1 MLDFLIKYSPVVY
14 EQGQWFLRYQP
25 SFWVLLALLAIV
37 ALFVLGYRRT
47 ASPLSRKWHALLF
60 GLRFLSIGV
69 LLFCLMEPT
78 LSVSTVVSQKSAV
91 LVLVDDSESMSIPD
105 APERQSRVAQVRAW
119 LGATTQTGS
128 LLQRLQENFRVE
140 TFRFSRNVEP
150 LPAASE
156 LRGQGKSTNLSQAL
170 AFAARRAQQS
180 ALSGVVLITD
190 GAASAG
196 SDPLQ
201 TARELVAAQVPLFT
215 VGVGTKLATDV
226 QIAKVNAAPAVLENA
241 VVEISALVQT
251 RDYNGVSTNLE
262 LREGNTVVQRQAVTL
277 REPSTRVT
285 MQFTPPRAGFA
296 QYTLALPL
304 QPQELVAN
312 NNQKSFLVN
321 NRTRAA
327 RILYVE
333 ELHPWEFKFIS
344 RALEGDAA
352 TQLTA
357 LLKTGPEKFYR
368 LGLRDPGELAKG
380 FPRQRTE
387 LFGYHAIV
395 FGSVPASFFSKE
407 QLQLVHDFVAER
419 GGGFMMLGG
428 MKAFAQGGYQDT
440 PIANLLPVELP
451 ALAKTDGRA
460 IPPQFNEEFRFTPTA
475 EYLAM
480 PLLQMDP
487 DPFTN
492 AQLWDKLPL
501 LQGYNPLGAAKPG
514 ATILAVHPL
523 HRNESPRIIMATQR
537 YGRGRTSALAT
548 STTWRWQMHRDH
560 RDMTHERFWRQLMRW
575 LSAQSPDPVTI
586 ELERES
592 YSPGENVTLHLEVRD
607 STFVPHKNA
616 NVTVKI
622 TTPEGQAVSLFA
634 SADLA
639 AERVGD
645 LARYVASY
653 EAGVEGLY
661 QVEALAH
668 DKQGHFLGKAESAFF
683 VEPSQAELAN
693 ADLQA
698 PMLQRLAEITNGKY
712 FHVSEASALPD
723 AIKVARSSFS
733 KLTEHDLWD
742 APIFFLAVVLLLG
755 VEWFVRRTKGL
766 S

>member
-25 SFWVLLALLAIV
+25 SFWVILALLALLVLIA
-37 ALFVLGYRRT
+37 LGYRRT
-47 ASPLSRKWHALLF
+47 ASPLSRKWHALLL
-60 GLRFLSIGV
+60 GLRLLCLGV

-105 APERQSRVAQVRAW
+105 APERQARVEQVRAW
-119 LGATTQTGS
+119 LGAPAQTGS

-150 LPAASE
+150 LPHATE
-156 LRGQGKSTNLSQAL
+156 LRGQGKSTNLSQTL
-170 AFAARRAQQS
+170 EFAARRAQQS
-180 ALSGVVLITD
+180 ALSGVVLVTD

-196 SDPLQ
+196 NDPLQ

-215 VGVGTKLATDV
+215 VGVGTKLANDV

-241 VVEISALVQT
+241 VVEISALLQT
-251 RDYNGVSTNLE
+251 RGYNGASTNLE

-285 MQFTPPRAGFA
+285 MQFTPPRSGFA
-296 QYTLALPL
+296 QYKLTLPL

-380 FPRQRTE
+380 FPRHRTE

-395 FGSVPASFFSKE
+395 FGSMPASFFSKE

-440 PIANLLPVELP
+440 PIADLLPVELP
-451 ALAKTDGRA
+451 APTPTDGRA

-523 HRNESPRIIMATQR
+523 HRTEAPRIIMATQR
-537 YGRGRTSALAT
+537 YGRGRTASLAT
-548 STTWRWQMHRDH
+548 STTWRWQMHLNH

-586 ELERES
+586 EMARES

-622 TTPEGQAVSLFA
+622 TSPEGQAASLFA

-645 LARYVASY
+645 LAKYVASY
-653 EAGVEGLY
+653 EAGGEGLY
-661 QVEALAH
+661 HVEVLAH

-698 PMLQRLAEITNGKY
+698 PVLQRLAEITNGRY
-712 FHVSEASALPD
+712 FHISEAGALPD
-723 AIKVARSSFS
+723 AIQVARSSFS

-742 APIFFLAVVLLLG
+742 APIFFLTVVLLLG
-755 VEWFVRRTKGL
+755 AEWFVRRAKGL

>member
-25 SFWVLLALLAIV
+25 SFWVILALLALLVLIA
-37 ALFVLGYRRT
+37 LGYRRT
-47 ASPLSRKWHALLF
+47 ASPLSRKWHALLL
-60 GLRFLSIGV
+60 GLRLLCLGV

-105 APERQSRVAQVRAW
+105 APERQARVEQVRAW
-119 LGATTQTGS
+119 LGAPAQTGS

-150 LPAASE
+150 LPHTTE

-170 AFAARRAQQS
+170 EFAARRAQQS
-180 ALSGVVLITD
+180 ALSGVVLVTD

-196 SDPLQ
+196 NDPLQ

-215 VGVGTKLATDV
+215 VGVGTKLANDV

-241 VVEISALVQT
+241 VVEISALLQT
-251 RDYNGVSTNLE
+251 RGYNGASTNLE

-285 MQFTPPRAGFA
+285 MQFTPPRSGFA
-296 QYTLALPL
+296 QYKLALPL

-395 FGSVPASFFSKE
+395 FGSMPASFFSKE

-451 ALAKTDGRA
+451 THAPTDGRA

-475 EYLAM
+475 EYLAL

-501 LQGYNPLGAAKPG
+501 LQGYNPLGVAKPG

-523 HRNESPRIIMATQR
+523 HRTEAPRIIMATQR
-537 YGRGRTSALAT
+537 YGRGRTASLAT
-548 STTWRWQMHRDH
+548 STTWRWQMHLNH

-586 ELERES
+586 EMARES

-622 TTPEGQAVSLFA
+622 TSPEGHAASLFA

-645 LARYVASY
+645 LAKYVASY

-661 QVEALAH
+661 HVEVLAH

-698 PMLQRLAEITNGKY
+698 PVLQRLAEITNGRY
-712 FHVSEASALPD
+712 FHVSEAGALPD
-723 AIKVARSSFS
+723 AIQVARSSFS

-755 VEWFVRRTKGL
+755 AEWFVRRAKGL

>member
-25 SFWVLLALLAIV
+25 SALITFTLLVLLALF
-37 ALFVLGYRRT
+37 LFGYRRT
-47 ASPLSRKWHALLF
+47 ASPLPRKWHALLL
-60 GLRFLSIGV
+60 GLRLLSLGV
-69 LLFCLMEPT
+69 LFLCFMEPT

-91 LVLVDDSESMSIPD
+91 LVLVDDSESMTIPD
-105 APERQSRVAQVRAW
+105 APERQTRTLQVREW
-119 LGATTQTGS
+119 LGNAAQSGTI
-128 LLQRLQENFRVE
+128 LQRLQQNFRVE

-150 LPAASE
+150 LHSTND
-156 LRGQGKSTNLSQAL
+156 LRAQGKSTNLSQAL
-170 AFAARRAQQS
+170 EFAARRAQQS

-190 GAASAG
+190 GAASSGA
-196 SDPLQ
+196 DPLQ
-201 TARELVAAQVPLFT
+201 TARALVAAQVPLFT
-215 VGVGTKLATDV
+215 VGVGTKLANDV

-241 VVEISALVQT
+241 MVEINALIQT
-251 RDYNGVSTNLE
+251 RGHDGASANLE
-262 LREGNTVVQRQAVTL
+262 LREGSTVVQRQAVTL

-285 MQFTPPRAGFA
+285 MQFAPPRSGYA
-296 QYTLALPL
+296 QYTLALPP
-304 QPQELVAN
+304 QPRELVAS
-312 NNQKSFLVN
+312 NNQKSFLIN

-368 LGLRDPGELAKG
+368 LGLRDPSELAKG
-380 FPRQRTE
+380 FPRQRAE

-395 FGSVPASFFSKE
+395 LGSMPAAFFSKE

-428 MKAFAQGGYQDT
+428 MKAFAQGGYHDT
-440 PIANLLPVELP
+440 PLAALLPVELP

-501 LQGYNPLGAAKPG
+501 LQGYNPLGPAKPG

-523 HRNESPRIIMATQR
+523 HRTESPRIIMATQR
-537 YGRGRTSALAT
+537 YGRGRTAALAT

-586 ELERES
+586 EMERES
-592 YSPGENVTLHLEVRD
+592 YSPGENLMLHLEVRD

-622 TTPEGQAVSLFA
+622 TSPEGQAASLFA
-634 SADLA
+634 SADLT
-639 AERVGD
+639 AERTGD
-645 LARYVASY
+645 LAKYVASY

-661 QVEALAH
+661 QVEVLAH

-698 PMLQRLAEITNGKY
+698 PVLQRLAEITNGRY
-712 FHVSEASALPD
+712 FHVSEAEALPD

-742 APIFFLAVVLLLG
+742 APIFFFVIVLLLG
-755 VEWFVRRTKGL
+755 LEWFVRRAKGL

>member
-14 EQGQWFLRYQP
+14 EQGQGFLRSQL
-25 SFWVLLALLAIV
+25 SAWAGFALLVLL

-47 ASPLSRKWHALLF
+47 TSPLQRKWHVLML
-60 GLRFLSIGV
+60 GLRLMSLGV
-69 LLFCLMEPT
+69 LVFCLLEPT
-78 LSVSTVVSQKSAV
+78 LLVSTVVSQKSAV
-91 LVLVDDSESMSIPD
+91 LVLVDDSESMTIPD
-105 APERQSRVAQVRAW
+105 APERQTRIGQVRQW
-119 LGATTQTGS
+119 LGNSAQAGTV
-128 LLQRLQENFRVE
+128 LQRLQQNFRVE

-150 LPAASE
+150 LGNTSE
-156 LRGQGKSTNLSQAL
+156 LRAQGKSTNLGQAL
-170 AFAARRAQQS
+170 EFAARRAQQS
-180 ALSGVVLITD
+180 ALSGVVLVTD

-196 SDPLQ
+196 ADPLQ
-201 TARELVAAQVPLFT
+201 SARELVAARVPLFT
-215 VGVGTKLATDV
+215 VGVGTKIANDV
-226 QIAKVNAAPAVLENA
+226 QIAKVNAASAVLENA
-241 VVEISALVQT
+241 MVEVNALLQT
-251 RDYNGVSTNLE
+251 RGHEGASVNLE

-277 REPSTRVT
+277 REPSTRVSL
-285 MQFTPPRAGFA
+285 QFTPPRSGFA
-296 QYTLALPL
+296 KYTLALPR
-304 QPQELVAN
+304 QPRELVAS
-312 NNQKSFLVN
+312 NNQKSFLIN
-321 NRTRAA
+321 TRTRVA
-327 RILYVE
+327 RILYLE
-333 ELHPWEFKFIS
+333 ELHPWEFKFLS

-395 FGSVPASFFSKE
+395 FGSIPATFFSKE

-428 MKAFAQGGYQDT
+428 MKAFAQGGYHDS
-440 PIANLLPVELP
+440 PLADLLPVELP
-451 ALAKTDGRA
+451 ALANTDGRA
-460 IPPQFNEEFRFTPTA
+460 IPPQLNEEFRFTPTA

-480 PLLQMDP
+480 PLLQMDF
-487 DPFTN
+487 DPLIN

-501 LQGYNPLGAAKPG
+501 LQGYNPLGPAKPG

-523 HRNESPRIIMATQR
+523 HRTESPRIVMATQR
-537 YGRGRTSALAT
+537 YGRGRSAALAT
-548 STTWRWQMHRDH
+548 STTWRWQMHLDH
-560 RDMTHERFWRQLMRW
+560 RNMTHERFWRQLVRW
-575 LSAQSPDPVTI
+575 LSAQSADPVTI
-586 ELERES
+586 EMERES

-634 SADLA
+634 GADLA
-639 AERVGD
+639 AERTGD
-645 LARYVASY
+645 LAKYVASY
-653 EAGVEGLY
+653 EAGVEGMY
-661 QVEALAH
+661 QVEVLAH

-698 PMLQRLAEITNGKY
+698 PVLQRLAEITNGRY
-712 FHVSEASALPD
+712 FHVSEAEALPD
-723 AIKVARSSFS
+723 AIQVARSSFS

-742 APIFFLAVVLLLG
+742 APIFFFALVLLLG
-755 VEWFVRRTKGL
+755 LEWFVRRAKGL

>member
-25 SFWVLLALLAIV
+25 SAWVLFALLVLLLLV
-37 ALFVLGYRRT
+37 ALGYRRT
-47 ASPLSRKWHALLF
+47 ASPLSRRWHALLI
-60 GLRFLSIGV
+60 GLRLLSLAV

-105 APERQSRVAQVRAW
+105 APARQSRAEQVRAW
-119 LGATTQTGS
+119 LGASTEAGTI
-128 LLQRLQENFRVE
+128 LQRLQQNFRVE

-150 LPAASE
+150 LPGAGE
-156 LRGQGKSTNLSQAL
+156 LRAQGKSTNLSQAL
-170 AFAARRAQQS
+170 EFAARRAQQS

-196 SDPLQ
+196 ADPLQ

-215 VGVGTKLATDV
+215 VGVGTKLASDI

-241 VVEISALVQT
+241 MVEVSALLQT
-251 RDYNGVSTNLE
+251 RGYNGTSTNLE

-277 REPSTRVT
+277 REPSTRIT
-285 MQFTPPRAGFA
+285 MQFAPPRSGFT

-304 QPQELVAN
+304 QPQELVAD
-312 NNQKSFLVN
+312 NNQKSFLIN

-395 FGSVPASFFSKE
+395 FGSIPASFFTKE

-428 MKAFAQGGYQDT
+428 MKAFAQGGYHDT

-451 ALAKTDGRA
+451 GRAPTDGRA

-501 LQGYNPLGAAKPG
+501 LQGYNPLGPAKRG

-523 HRNESPRIIMATQR
+523 HRTESSRIIMATQR
-537 YGRGRTSALAT
+537 YGRGRTAALAT
-548 STTWRWQMHRDH
+548 STTWRWQMHLNH

-586 ELERES
+586 EMERES

-622 TTPEGQAVSLFA
+622 TPPQGQAVSLFA

-645 LARYVASY
+645 LAKYIANH
-653 EAGVEGLY
+653 EAGVDGLY
-661 QVEALAH
+661 QVEVLAH

-698 PMLQRLAEITNGKY
+698 SVLQRLAEITNGRY
-712 FHVSEASALPD
+712 FHVSDASALPD

-742 APIFFLAVVLLLG
+742 APIFFFAIVLLLG
-755 VEWFVRRTKGL
+755 VEWFVRRAKGL